1 MRTQSIDTDPKAEEV
16 QISLFRKAT
25 ITYKFY
31 KILSLSQSVLQLSR
45 RAIAR
50 NNKNLTEKQIDILF
64 VTYNYGE
71 ELAENLSNY
80 LDKTDHENS

>member
-16 QISLFRKAT
+16 QIFLFRNAT
-25 ITYKFY
+25 ITNKFY

-50 NNKNLTEKQIDILF
+50 NNKNLTEKQIDLLF
-64 VTYNYGE
+64 VTYHYGE